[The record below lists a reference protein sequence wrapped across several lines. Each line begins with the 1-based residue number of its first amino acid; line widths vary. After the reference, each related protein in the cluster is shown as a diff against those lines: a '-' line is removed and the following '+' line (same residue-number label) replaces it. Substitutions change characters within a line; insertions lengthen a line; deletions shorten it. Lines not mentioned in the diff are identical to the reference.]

1 MKLKQLKNILWQTE
15 FGQFFETGMVCSV
28 PLPVKTPE
36 GMNEH
41 CFWFRYDG
49 NKNIFSGPVVR
60 ISYNADSKKGI
71 DFIPCSVKPFFS
83 VAPNVVIHAKK
94 TAKERF
100 DKYPKFEEMY
110 NLARPIFYKEN
121 CTEEE
126 KRLLS
131 EFYKS
136 FKDYEDESL
145 MVFYR
150 ELVPSF
156 FEWLER
162 ETENVEN
169 K

>member
-1 MKLKQLKNILWQTE
+1 MKLRQLKNILWQTE

-41 CFWFRYDG
+41 CFWYRYDG
-49 NKNIFSGPVVR
+49 DKNIFSAPVVR
-60 ISYNADSKKGI
+60 ISYNAETKKGI
-71 DFIPCSVKPFFS
+71 DFIPCGAIPFFS
-83 VAPNVVIHAKK
+83 AAPGEIIHAGK
-94 TAKERF
+94 TAGERAE
-100 DKYPKFEEMY
+100 KYPEFEEMY
-110 NLARPIFYKEN
+110 NLARQVFYKEN
-121 CTEEE
+121 CTNEE
-126 KRLLS
+126 KQLLS

-136 FKDYEDESL
+136 FKDYIDESL

-162 ETENVEN
+162 EI

>member
-1 MKLKQLKNILWQTE
+1 MELKQVKNVLWQTKI
-15 FGQFFETGMVCSV
+15 GGFFETGMVCSV
-28 PLPVKTPE
+28 PFPVKTAD

-41 CFWFRYDG
+41 CFWCRYDWD
-49 NKNIFSGPVVR
+49 KNVFSGPVVR
-60 ISYNADSKKGI
+60 LSYNAERKQGISFVFCKGGH
-71 DFIPCSVKPFFS
+71 FFS
-83 VAPNVVIHAKK
+83 SAPSEIVPAKK
-94 TAKERF
+94 TAKERSE
-100 DKYPKFEEMY
+100 KYPKFEEMY

-150 ELVPSF
+150 ELLPTF
-156 FEWLER
+156 FEWLEK
-162 ETENVEN
+162 ENVGN